1 MQMYWKCEILM
12 FLETSVSLCI
22 KLTVLLSSEYLSG
35 YANAIVRNRS
45 RPHSVSVRS
54 VISLSLSLSLSFS
67 LRPSSHSSSSI
78 YSSSARPSFESGPE
92 LMQNNLSEHSLH
104 LLNNPSVAESDHSG
118 HKLILILLIPII
130 VLQS

>member
-1 MQMYWKCEILM
+1 M

-54 VISLSLSLSLSFS
+54 VISLSLSLSLSLSRS
-67 LRPSSHSSSSI
+67 LFVPLRIRRHRFT
-78 YSSSARPSFESGPE
+78 ARQSDPV
-92 LMQNNLSEHSLH
+92 LSQDR
-104 LLNNPSVAESDHSG
+104 N
-118 HKLILILLIPII
+118 
-130 VLQS
+130 